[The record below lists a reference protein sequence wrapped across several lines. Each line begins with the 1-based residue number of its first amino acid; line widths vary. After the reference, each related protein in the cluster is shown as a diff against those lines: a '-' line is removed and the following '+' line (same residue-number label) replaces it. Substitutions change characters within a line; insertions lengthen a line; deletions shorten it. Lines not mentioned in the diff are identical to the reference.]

1 MLSKQDLMRNQ
12 DPYYQ
17 AVLFIDVVLFI
28 SYGEIIILT
37 HIIIILE
44 HSHMTIP

>member
-1 MLSKQDLMRNQ
+1 MERFLKLQNDLLSKQDLMRNQ

-28 SYGEIIILT
+28 SYGEMYRFKA
-37 HIIIILE
+37 E
-44 HSHMTIP
+44 